1 MIFLILVSLQQSEA
15 KPHNTTSVHRKAGEG
30 TVKSSMKETKDIL
43 PQRSQRNADLEIKAE

>member
-43 PQRSQRNADLEIKAE
+43 PQRSQRNADLEIKVE